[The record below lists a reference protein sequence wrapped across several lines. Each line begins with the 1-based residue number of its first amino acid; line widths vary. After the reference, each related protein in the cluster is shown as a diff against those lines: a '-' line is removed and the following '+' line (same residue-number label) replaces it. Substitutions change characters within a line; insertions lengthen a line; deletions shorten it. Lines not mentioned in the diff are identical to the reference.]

1 MNGNLRWAALG
12 LTALLAAAP
21 ALGGQAAAVGD
32 APQAVPAPV
41 GGQAAAPVSS
51 HEAAARELV
60 RITDLMRLAL
70 DAGGGMIDAQIKTNP
85 AMAPYADIM
94 HTWIAH
100 VLQDIDLQGIVVKLY
115 MESFSEA
122 ELRDLITFYRT
133 PTGKKALTVMPQ
145 LMQKGMTIGME
156 KAQEH
161 TAELQELIAM
171 RKQELAADKPGAT
184 KPPS

>member
-12 LTALLAAAP
+12 LTAFLAAAP
-21 ALGGQAAAVGD
+21 ALGGQAAAVSD
-32 APQAVPAPV
+32 PPPAAPAA
-41 GGQAAAPVSS
+41 GGGHEAAAPVSS

-70 DAGGGMIDAQIKTNP
+70 DAGGGMIDAQIKANST
-85 AMAPYADIM
+85 MAPYADIM

-100 VLQDIDLQGIVVKLY
+100 VLQDIDLEGIVVKLY

-122 ELRDLITFYRT
+122 ELRDLIAFYRT

-145 LMQKGMTIGME
+145 LMQKGMALGMA

-161 TAELQELIAM
+161 SAELQDLIAK
-171 RKQELAADKPGAT
+171 RNQELKGKSGAT
-184 KPPS
+184 KPPA